1 MYLPRRY
8 WSIYCITFTINCSS
22 SIFQS
27 SQKFNSSNPL
37 LEPVNLKVRF
47 QIYNKAELEKGRRS
61 LMTIYQGNLTVHYV
75 MITQFYLKSEV
86 LSKHISLN
94 ADL

>member
-8 WSIYCITFTINCSS
+8 WSIYCITFTINFSS

-47 QIYNKAELEKGRRS
+47 QIKQYSKGSQVLNINLPRESDGPCS
-61 LMTIYQGNLTVHYV
+61 LV
-75 MITQFYLKSEV
+75 ER
-86 LSKHISLN
+86 
-94 ADL
+94 